1 MVSLNKIALA
11 QSDEESEISEAISE
25 TLCFL
30 VDLFDQCT
38 KENPADSLKAQ
49 KFYKILLSVQAMLK
63 VQEFRNVNSFSSV
76 GFCIIPVVIKYIGL
90 PKNPV

>member
-11 QSDEESEISEAISE
+11 QSDEESETSEAISE
-25 TLCFL
+25 SLWFL

-49 KFYKILLSVQAMLK
+49 DLYEYCF
-63 VQEFRNVNSFSSV
+63 
-76 GFCIIPVVIKYIGL
+76 
-90 PKNPV
+90 